1 MTKVSSSK
9 TSNINIR
16 LYPEIKEEAER
27 IFSYH
32 GLSVAEAITV
42 FLNHACHV
50 GGFPFELKRA
60 PYTDVESIQAFN
72 EARQLENDPS
82 AKTFYSMEDL
92 VADLE
97 SEDD

>member
-1 MTKVSSSK
+1 MVKVANSK

-16 LYPEIKEEAER
+16 VYPEIREEAER
-27 IFSYH
+27 VFSYL

-42 FLNHACHV
+42 FLKHACLV

-60 PYTDVESIQAFN
+60 PYTDEMSVQAFQ
-72 EARQLENDPS
+72 EAMELENDS
-82 AKTFYSMEDL
+82 TAKIFYTIEDL
-92 VADLE
+92 VLDLE